1 MSVLHGDE
9 VVLIRAA
16 GKFAAEQ
23 IVAVLRANGI
33 PARCRG
39 EAAGELF
46 GLTMDGMG
54 EVSVLVRESQMEQAR
69 ELLKAADLGELRL
82 AEDAPADAPETQEPK
97 APESPKPKA

>member
-1 MSVLHGDE
+1 MSLVHGDE
-9 VVLIRAA
+9 IVLTRAP

-33 PARCRG
+33 QARCRG

-54 EVSVLVRESQMEQAR
+54 EVAVLVRESQVEDAR
-69 ELLKAADLGELRL
+69 ELLTAADLGQLRVGEEPPD
-82 AEDAPADAPETQEPK
+82 EDEARETVPDPK
-97 APESPKPKA
+97 STK